1 MACAGSIPI
10 DLGLLLST
18 ERNCNGANAH
28 KLREYAHMYVMACFL
43 GDEQRMCRARRLLE
57 TELIRAEYFRS
68 ETSRHA
74 LSQELH
80 TEKVPATNKR

>member
-1 MACAGSIPI
+1 MASTCRITI
-10 DLGLLLST
+10 DPGLLLST

-28 KLREYAHMYVMACFL
+28 KIRGYAHTYVMACFL

-68 ETSRHA
+68 EINRQA
-74 LSQELH
+74 VSQELQ
-80 TEKVPATNKR
+80 TDKVSATNER